1 MTKDNYIAVYIHF
14 VWATKNFENVL
25 DKSVRYKLFD
35 HIYKDANLK
44 GIKVK
49 IVNGV
54 ENHIHCLVS
63 MLTTQTIAEVAK
75 QLKGESSHWFNE
87 NNPNHYQKLVWQ
99 NGYGAIS
106 VSPQAFKKVY
116 NYIYKQEEHHKSQ
129 SFEEEWQIFEHFSDS
144 E

>member
-106 VSPQAFKKVY
+106 VISINKKNIIKANLLKKNGKYLSILVIA
-116 NYIYKQEEHHKSQ
+116 NKNMFNITSLK
-129 SFEEEWQIFEHFSDS
+129 
-144 E
+144 

>member
-1 MTKDNYIAVYIHF
+1 
-14 VWATKNFENVL
+14 
-25 DKSVRYKLFD
+25 LFD
-35 HIYKDANLK
+35 HIYKDGILK
-44 GIKVK
+44 DIKVK

-63 MLTTQTIAEVAK
+63 MQTTQTIAEIAK

-87 NNPNHYQKLVWQ
+87 TYPNHYQKLVWQ

-106 VSPQAFKKVY
+106 VSPQNVEKIY

-129 SFEEEWQIFEHFSDS
+129 SFEEEWQIFEHFSDN

>member
-1 MTKDNYIAVYIHF
+1 MTTDNYIAVYIHF
-14 VWATKNFENVL
+14 VWATKNFENIL
-25 DKSVRYKLFD
+25 DKNVRYKLFD
-35 HIYKDANLK
+35 HIYKDATLK

-63 MLTTQTIAEVAK
+63 MQTTQTIAEIAK

-87 NNPNHYQKLVWQ
+87 NYPNHYQKLVWQ

-106 VSPQAFKKVY
+106 VSPQNFEKIY